1 MLAIAAIACLGLGC
15 AGSMPPTQ
23 YFYDMP
29 RTAGEGEWE
38 IVVKRLSRYVGSAG
52 TMKILIDGYEQLRL
66 SNGKIVKNYFGVL
79 TFFGKDVIL

>member
-1 MLAIAAIACLGLGC
+1 MICRE
-15 AGSMPPTQ
+15 Q
-23 YFYDMP
+23 
-29 RTAGEGEWE
+29 AGEGEWE

-79 TFFGKDVIL
+79 TFFGEDVIL